1 MDDLNDW
8 IESLGGHPQAV
19 TPNLSRL
26 AGEGVCFNHAY
37 CAGTACNP
45 SRSALMSGLAPQNTG
60 MYLNMQVWRE
70 VLGDVK
76 TIPQYFTDNELI
88 SVIKVLEELS

>member
-1 MDDLNDW
+1 MKHYLV
-8 IESLGGHPQAV
+8 IVAAIVLFALKS
-19 TPNLSRL
+19 
-26 AGEGVCFNHAY
+26 
-37 CAGTACNP
+37 CNP